1 MRHPSVLFLSTL
13 LALGGSLALAQSGGR
28 TPAVTAQAEA
38 EADRILAMP
47 SLDPAG
53 RLNQILTARDLDNDS
68 QFALAARLPGVIEQV
83 RVQPYA
89 LALDYM
95 VAMPAPELHR
105 VRRGETVIRTTKDM
119 SKGNAEWR
127 AFVAL
132 AEELDLPEKKLEA
145 ARVGPLENR
154 VVRVELTAGKLTK
167 TVELAWPSTPERDEK
182 SRDTLAKVFGARPTH
197 RSSGA
202 GAPLPLVDGSFE
214 DPASLRAD
222 WFVENGPDLGGG
234 TPVAEVSIDGNV
246 SIDGRGSLRFFA
258 SQRTRQFLKVG
269 QRVTVA
275 PSMPLVARAMLKTD
289 NVRKEFLQNPSDIYL
304 EMVFED
310 ISGNPVST
318 PIRAIGA
325 LETHTWQALEVKGI
339 VPDDAAYVR
348 IGMMCGLSG
357 TAWFDGVTLTL
368 SE

>member
-1 MRHPSVLFLSTL
+1 MRHPRALLI
-13 LALGGSLALAQSGGR
+13 LALLTLGAPLALAQSGR
-28 TPAVTAQAEA
+28 TPQVTAVAEA

-53 RLNQILTARDLDNDS
+53 RLNQILTARELDNDA
-68 QFALAARLPGVIEQV
+68 QFAVAARLPGVIEQV
-83 RVQPYA
+83 RVEPYA
-89 LALDYM
+89 LALEYM

-105 VRRGETVIRTTKDM
+105 VRRGETVIRTIKDM
-119 SKGNAEWR
+119 NKGSEEWR

-154 VVRVELTAGKLTK
+154 VVRVEITAGKTQK

-182 SRDTLAKVFGARPTH
+182 SRDTLSKVFGARPTH

-202 GAPLPLVDGSFE
+202 GAPLPLIDGSFE
-214 DPASLRAD
+214 DPASLGTG
-222 WFVENGPDLGGG
+222 WLVENGPDLGGG
-234 TPVAEVSIDGNV
+234 TPVAEVILDGAV
-246 SIDGRGSLRFFA
+246 SIDGRASLRFFA
-258 SQRTRQFLKVG
+258 SQKTRQFLRVG

-289 NVRKEFLQNPSDIYL
+289 NVRKEFLQNPADIYL

-310 ISGNPVST
+310 ITGTPVAP
-318 PIRAIGA
+318 PIRATGA

-339 VPDDAAYVR
+339 VPDEAAYVR
-348 IGMMCGLSG
+348 IGLMCGLSG